1 MASIIGSLFQ
11 LSPIAR
17 SAKNLVVPNG
27 KTRIGDV
34 VIDATLNEVI
44 DYSSTITEH
53 PIENKS
59 SISDHIFKKP
69 LKLKIEGYIT
79 DSPIRLMGLFETP
92 LQSNSLDSLIGN
104 IKNTLPFYSAN
115 KPSSQS
121 YFALKSLY
129 ETRSLITVVT
139 KYESFTDMA
148 IESLSFA
155 SDEDTGGR
163 LSFTA
168 ELLQVVYA
176 KVSNSVN
183 VNTENVALSRI
194 TSPRVDMG
202 VVPNASEKAK
212 SWLASG
218 FDGVSNFVSNLF

>member
-17 SAKNLVVPNG
+17 SAKNLVVPDG

-44 DYSSTITEH
+44 DYNSTITQH

-59 SISDHIFKKP
+59 SITDHIFKNP
-69 LKLKIEGYIT
+69 LKIKIEGYIT

-92 LQSNSLDSLIGN
+92 LQNNSLSSLIGN
-104 IKNTLPFYSAN
+104 IKNTLPFYSAD
-115 KPSSQS
+115 KPSSQG
-121 YFALKSLY
+121 YFALKRLY

-139 KYESFTDMA
+139 KYESFPDMA
-148 IESLSFA
+148 IEALNFN

-163 LSFTA
+163 LSFSA
-168 ELLQVVYA
+168 ELIQVIYA
-176 KVSNSVN
+176 RVSNNIN
-183 VNTENVALSRI
+183 VNTDNIDLSRI
-194 TSPRVDMG
+194 TSPKIDMG
-202 VVPNASEKAK
+202 IVPNASEKAK

-218 FDGVSNFVSNLF
+218 FDSLFN